1 MEKLSKISKLFNKI
15 YYNIFVENF
24 KGKLEYNFP
33 SDYYRWDL
41 IKYLINKYNYI
52 DYLEIGCDQDQLF
65 SKIDIQNK
73 VGVDPVSGGNLRKTS
88 DEFFKANNKKFD
100 LVFIDGLHTYEQ
112 VKKDIINSL
121 DCLKENGV
129 VLVHD
134 CMPDCM
140 SKQAVP
146 RYRMTWNGDV
156 WKAIVDLR
164 HYGDLNIYTC
174 EIDQGIGIIKKEK
187 NTSILKVDKKIKD
200 LKFKDYYEN
209 YNKYLRVININEF
222 KKMF

>member
-15 YYNIFVENF
+15 YYNIFIENF

-164 HYGDLNIYTC
+164 HNSNLNIYTC

-187 NTSILKVDKKIKD
+187 NTSILKIDKKIKD

>member
-100 LVFIDGLHTYEQ
+100 LVFIDGLHTYDQ

-121 DCLKENGV
+121 DCLKEIGV

-164 HYGDLNIYTC
+164 HYGYLNIYTC